1 MKQRLV
7 FYFFRGELQ
16 ATVLLAS
23 DDEYLSAKSMTGMVE
38 DALRVESFATDTC
51 LEMQVVGGGAS
62 CTPL

>member
-16 ATVLLAS
+16 ATILLAS

-38 DALRVESFATDTC
+38 DAL
-51 LEMQVVGGGAS
+51 
-62 CTPL
+62 